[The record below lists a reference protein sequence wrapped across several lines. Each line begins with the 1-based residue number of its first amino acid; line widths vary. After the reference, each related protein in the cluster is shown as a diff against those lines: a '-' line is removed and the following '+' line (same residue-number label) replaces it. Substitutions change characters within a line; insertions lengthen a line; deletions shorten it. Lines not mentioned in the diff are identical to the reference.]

1 MPCALVIGSIGLAS
15 EHYLPG
21 AQLVNIVNVRCGSC
35 VGKHPISM
43 PYAILS
49 GALPADKMGLYMGI
63 FNFFIV
69 LPQMLAAVYSR
80 FLAAACLLGGQAVLA
95 LVLGGVAWVIAAIL
109 TLFVEDIDAP

>member
-1 MPCALVIGSIGLAS
+1 MIGSIGLAS
-15 EHYLPG
+15 VYFLPG
-21 AQLVNIVNVRCGSC
+21 PNWLILSMLG
-35 VGKHPISM
+35 VGIAWASILSM

-49 GALPADKMGLYMGI
+49 GALPSDKMGLYMGI

-69 LPQMLAAVYSR
+69 LPQMLAASVLGFFVQR
-80 FLAAACLLGGQAVLA
+80 LFGGQAVLA